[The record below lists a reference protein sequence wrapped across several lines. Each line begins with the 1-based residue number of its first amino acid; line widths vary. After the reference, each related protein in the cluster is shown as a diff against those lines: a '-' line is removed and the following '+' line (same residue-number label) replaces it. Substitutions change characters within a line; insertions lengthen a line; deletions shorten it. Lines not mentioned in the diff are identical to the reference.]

1 MSDLANPYEKFAYAY
16 DRIMYNVDYPR
27 WEEYINDLFLRNNHQ
42 PQKMLDLA
50 CGTGQLTM
58 LLAKRGYEMWG
69 VDRAEGMLK
78 IARQK
83 TKQLNLKIEF
93 QQGDMRDFDLPQK
106 FDTIVCT
113 YDSINY
119 MINEQEFETA
129 CRNVSNHLAISGVF
143 IFDVTTERNIVKHFH
158 SQTFAEND
166 QDYSYIWQNVYT
178 YADKLCRTSLTFFIR
193 EGDLFRRFE
202 EMHIQRIFGANIIKK
217 MLNKTGYELVS
228 VYDMYTFNKPHR
240 NTARINFTARKVQEL

>member
-1 MSDLANPYEKFAYAY
+1 MSSLANPYEKFAYAY

-27 WEEYINDLFLRNNHQ
+27 WEEYINDLFLRDNHH

-83 TKQLNLKIEF
+83 SAQSNLEIEF
-93 QQGDMRDFDLPQK
+93 RQGDMRDFDLPQK

-119 MINEQEFETA
+119 MVNEQEFEVA
-129 CRNVSNHLAISGVF
+129 CRNVSNHLGMSGFF

-166 QDYSYIWQNVYT
+166 QDYSYIWQNIYT

-202 EMHIQRIFGANIIKK
+202 EMHIQRIFEVNTIKK

-228 VYDMYTFNKPHR
+228 VYDMYTFSKPNR
-240 NTARINFTARKVQEL
+240 NTDRINFTARKVREL

>member
-83 TKQLNLKIEF
+83 TEQLNL
-93 QQGDMRDFDLPQK
+93 
-106 FDTIVCT
+106 
-113 YDSINY
+113 
-119 MINEQEFETA
+119 
-129 CRNVSNHLAISGVF
+129 
-143 IFDVTTERNIVKHFH
+143 
-158 SQTFAEND
+158 
-166 QDYSYIWQNVYT
+166 
-178 YADKLCRTSLTFFIR
+178 
-193 EGDLFRRFE
+193 
-202 EMHIQRIFGANIIKK
+202 
-217 MLNKTGYELVS
+217 
-228 VYDMYTFNKPHR
+228 
-240 NTARINFTARKVQEL
+240 